1 MNEVMKTE
9 IKCIASDLDSII
21 DSAKTIMEDAVR
33 GNNIEEMDDCD
44 KKISHLQEHL
54 VYCKHE
60 ADNIKDQLK
69 ATQELLL
76 LLVDED
82 EISEIMTKMSV
93 IKTKINS

>member
-9 IKCIASDLDSII
+9 IQSIASDLDSII
-21 DSAKTIMEDAVR
+21 ENAKTIMEDAVR
-33 GNNIEEMDDCD
+33 GNWIEEMDGCN
-44 KKISHLQEHL
+44 KKIAHLQEHL

-76 LLVDED
+76 KLVDED
-82 EISEIMTKMSV
+82 EISEIMTKIHIS
-93 IKTKINS
+93 

>member
-9 IKCIASDLDSII
+9 IQCIASDLDSII
-21 DSAKTIMEDAVR
+21 ENAKTIMEDAVR
-33 GNNIEEMDDCD
+33 GNDIQDLDDD
-44 KKISHLQEHL
+44 KIISHLQEHL

-76 LLVDED
+76 KLVDDYEM
-82 EISEIMTKMSV
+82 SEIMA
-93 IKTKINS
+93 KINPCYVA

>member
-9 IKCIASDLDSII
+9 IQCIASDLDSII
-21 DSAKTIMEDAVR
+21 DNAKTIMEDAKR
-33 GNNIEEMDDCD
+33 GNDIADLDDD
-44 KKISHLQEHL
+44 KVISHLQEHL

-76 LLVDED
+76 KLVDED
-82 EISEIMTKMSV
+82 EISEIMA
-93 IKTKINS
+93 KINPCYVA